1 MGPLLLSNASQILF
15 TVNLVGY
22 NKGQESNPDSQ
33 AGELVPSKPAEENV
47 DYELPI
53 GDSNESTVESSDE
66 EEAVDLPL
74 FGRIEVRKLG
84 LPLFTIAVGLVDGF
98 NPCAMWVLLFLLSI
112 LVNVKDRRRI
122 ILIAGTFVMI
132 SGLAY
137 FLFMAAWMK
146 VFLLVGYVRWIQVV
160 LGILA
165 IVVGSI
171 HVKDF
176 FAFKKGISLSIPESA
191 KPGIYQR
198 VRNIVTAENLLGAL
212 AGAVILAVLVNI
224 VELLCTA
231 GLPAIYTQILSMHQ
245 LPLWQNYA
253 YLALYIIAYMFDDS
267 LMVLV
272 VTWTLSKNK
281 LQETQGRWLK
291 LISGVVI
298 LVLGLLM
305 IFKPDWLH

>member
-1 MGPLLLSNASQILF
+1 MGPLLLSNASQILI
-15 TVNLVGY
+15 TADLVGY
-22 NKGQESNPDSQ
+22 NAGQDSDPDSQ
-33 AGELVPSKPAEENV
+33 AGELVPSKPSEANV

-305 IFKPDWLH
+305 IFKPEWLH